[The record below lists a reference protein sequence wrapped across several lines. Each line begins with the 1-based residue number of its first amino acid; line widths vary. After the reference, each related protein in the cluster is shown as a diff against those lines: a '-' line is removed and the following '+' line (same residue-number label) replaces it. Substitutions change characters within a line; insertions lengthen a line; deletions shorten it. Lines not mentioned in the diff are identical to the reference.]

1 MAFPKQSDVEVPLLQ
16 VLRDSGGSVPKE
28 VYPKVATYFPDLTP
42 EEQDQRLESSAA
54 TRKWWNL
61 VQWARQDLVQAGEVD
76 GSTRGVWKLTE
87 AGRARLS
94 SFEAQPDAQVRIQG
108 KIEATIPDAE
118 ARRSALE
125 FLAYA
130 IENADDERPD
140 GWSLKDN
147 GEVSAFI
154 QDVS

>member
-1 MAFPKQSDVEVPLLQ
+1 MAFPKQSDVEIPLLQ
-16 VLRDSGGSVPKE
+16 VLRDSGGSAEPKE

-42 EEQDQRLESSAA
+42 EEPDQRLESSSA

-87 AGRARLS
+87 AGRARLIS
-94 SFEAQPDAQVRIQG
+94 SDAQPDAQTRIQG
-108 KIEATIPDAE
+108 KIESAIPDVE

-130 IENADDERPD
+130 IETNDF
-140 GWSLKDN
+140 SLRH
-147 GEVSAFI
+147 
-154 QDVS
+154 